1 VYAICVDFES
11 NRHMLATTSL
21 GDCVTSPMSGISDG
35 ARPADQVGGDE
46 MLSEATHPWLVE
58 AFVPVVEQPG
68 AGGNMIVTDAE
79 AGSIS
84 ATAWCPRRLYFSS
97 EAH

>member
-1 VYAICVDFES
+1 MYAICVDFEY
-11 NRHMLATTSL
+11 NRHWPQLPWETVSRAQ
-21 GDCVTSPMSGISDG
+21 CQGISDG